1 MLSQVSINIRPKGAD
16 FGWVEIRSKHL
27 TRS

>member
-16 FGWVEIRSKHL
+16 FGWVENTSKHL